1 MDQNVGCWDSVLL
14 ENESENCFISN
25 LHQRYKRDFIYT
37 FLGSH
42 IIFLNPYC
50 KPSTIFSSDLISS
63 YAEKSLFQLPPH
75 IYSLTNNVYKSLQDN
90 NEDQCIVMLGESS
103 SGKTENARM
112 VIRFLSKISGRF
124 IPLQRQ
130 RSSNSIASYKSSPKS
145 TCSTPKHKSPTS
157 TIQSVLSQEKTS
169 CFKSEGSGNV
179 PGVKSKK
186 LSRVEFDFSYQKC
199 NDIDAKHDLIKYC
212 PKHNCCN
219 VSSSS
224 STASNPIDIPIR
236 RKSTGYQLQQQHLH
250 QYPNLPELPGISK
263 SFTIYETMN
272 RVQVNNNNKKVP
284 NCLDHVQQQ
293 PQPSESSRQT
303 RCESLDL
310 IKMSNP
316 NSLQKSDD
324 AMAATNFSKLF
335 DECIQLSKN
344 QTNSSYNRSDEKRNH
359 YTQIRDLSYDRNKI
373 NLDNFKSAKR
383 KVPIKNSRN
392 VELSNLE
399 IQTMKER
406 IAQAEI
412 FLEAMGNAS
421 TSKNRD
427 SSRYGKYF
435 DLEIDYRGDLI
446 GGHIMH
452 FLLEKT
458 RVTKQ
463 LERERN
469 FHIFYQLLAGA
480 DIHFLKSLKLQRN
493 INKYDILKDTSSDED
508 DKFQFAFTRKSLDIL
523 GFTTEET
530 TSIFKIIAVI
540 LKLGN
545 LNFIPITNID
555 GTEGCEISNDYE
567 IRDISQLLDIEEQIL
582 LNCLTKSG
590 SSWMQLENGSELDAI
605 NAALINK
612 ALCRTLYGRLFTYVV
627 NRINESMKIKNL
639 TNRGRNLGILDFF
652 GFESLEKNSFEE
664 FNINYCNER
673 IHQSYIQIVLKS
685 QQDLYIKEGLEWTK
699 IDFYD
704 NLAVCDMIDKLP
716 HGIFLL
722 MEEPKVINDEILLQR
737 LGQCWSGNASFSTQ
751 DHIPPK
757 CFQIRH
763 FAGAL
768 NYSIEGFVEKNSDK
782 IPKHLSSSLFQS
794 KLSIV
799 QNLFP
804 EGNPKRASKKP
815 TNSSSILRSSLQN
828 LLSQIELRKCHYVFC
843 VKSNDKC
850 MPKVFEV
857 PIVQHQVRFM
867 SLMPVVA
874 LWRNGFYFN
883 FSHLKFLSR
892 YKILS
897 PFTWPHFHSSIIVE
911 SIAQIIRSVPLP
923 AAEFAIGLTK
933 VFIRSPRTLY
943 ELNEFRNHRLNS
955 LATLIQKAFRRYS
968 QRKLFLR
975 MKRSQIII
983 SSAWR
988 TWREC
993 WAIPVSERKHLWGLY
1008 KVAREEYRF
1017 IKYRKQVEW
1026 AVNTI
1031 QRNYITWKRRQFLMT
1046 LPMRLHANSLSPIS
1060 TEWPTGPKFLSECSQ
1075 LLKIIFHRWRC
1086 YKYRKMFDQ
1095 TARNRM
1101 REKVTASILFKDRKA
1116 SYVKSVSHP
1125 FLGDYVRL
1133 RQNVQ
1138 WKKICVENNDQYVVF
1153 ADIINKIARSSGKY
1167 VPILLVLSTSSML
1180 LLDQRTLQIK
1190 YRVPASEI
1198 YRMSLSPYLDDI
1210 AVFHVKASELGKKKG
1225 DFVFQTGHVIEI
1237 VTKMFLVIQNATS
1250 KPPEIQ
1256 INPEFEANFGN
1267 NVVIMSFKQ
1276 QMMTDLNNQQ
1286 LTRVSRKGNRME
1298 VIV

>member
-1 MDQNVGCWDSVLL
+1 MDHQNVGCWDSVLL

-25 LHQRYKRDFIYT
+25 LQQRFKRDFIYT
-37 FLGSH
+37 YVGSH
-42 IIFLNPYC
+42 LISLNPFC
-50 KPSTIFSSDLISS
+50 KPSTIFSPDLINS

-103 SGKTENARM
+103 SGKTENCRM
-112 VIRFLSKISGRF
+112 IIRFLSKISGRF
-124 IPLQRQ
+124 MPLQRQ
-130 RSSNSIASYKSSPKS
+130 RSSNSIGSYKSCSSPKS
-145 TCSTPKHKSPTS
+145 SSSTPKHKSSTS
-157 TIQSVLSQEKTS
+157 TLQHSHEKSTSS
-169 CFKSEGSGNV
+169 CFKTIDGSGRN
-179 PGVKSKK
+179 KK
-186 LSRVEFDFSYQKC
+186 ISRVEFDFSKC
-199 NDIDAKHDLIKYC
+199 SSDTNDIIDDRHDLIKYC

-224 STASNPIDIPIR
+224 STTSNPIDIP
-236 RKSTGYQLQQQHLH
+236 S
-250 QYPNLPELPGISK
+250 LPRHRNNKTTSNYHPHYHHSHHHTNELPAISK

-272 RVQVNNNNKKVP
+272 RVHNSKKVP
-284 NCLDHVQQQ
+284 NCLDHYQSNPTVK
-293 PQPSESSRQT
+293 ESA
-303 RCESLDL
+303 RCESLDR
-310 IKMSNP
+310 IKIN
-316 NSLQKSDD
+316 NHSDKI
-324 AMAATNFSKLF
+324 KLTDLSSSF
-335 DECIQLSKN
+335 DETIQQLSKLRSSN
-344 QTNSSYNRSDEKRNH
+344 ERNSSPSSTHVRDSSYNRS
-359 YTQIRDLSYDRNKI
+359 KI

-383 KVPIKNSRN
+383 KVPIKNLRN
-392 VELSNLE
+392 FHLTSLE

-412 FLEAMGNAS
+412 FLEAMGNAL
-421 TSKNRD
+421 TFKNRD
-427 SSRYGKYF
+427 SSRY
-435 DLEIDYRGDLI
+435 
-446 GGHIMH
+446 
-452 FLLEKT
+452 
-458 RVTKQ
+458 
-463 LERERN
+463 
-469 FHIFYQLLAGA
+469 
-480 DIHFLKSLKLQRN
+480 
-493 INKYDILKDTSSDED
+493 YDILKDTNSDDD
-508 DKFQFAFTRKSLDIL
+508 DKFQFAFTKKSLEIL
-523 GFTTEET
+523 GFTGEEIL
-530 TSIFKIIAVI
+530 SIFKIIAVI

-555 GTEGCEISNDYE
+555 GSEGCEISNDYE
-567 IRDISQLLDIEEQIL
+567 IRDISQLLDIDEQIL

-627 NRINESMKIKNL
+627 SRINESLKIKNL
-639 TNRGRNLGILDFF
+639 TNRGRNLGVLDFF
-652 GFESLEKNSFEE
+652 GFESLEKNGFEQ

-673 IHQSYIQIVLKS
+673 IHQSYIKIVLKS
-685 QQDLYIKEGLEWTK
+685 QQDLYLREGLDWTK

-704 NLAVCDMIDKLP
+704 NQPVCDLIDKPP
-716 HGIFLL
+716 HGIYYL
-722 MEEPKVINDEILLQR
+722 MEEPKVVSDEILLQR
-737 LGQCWSGNASFSTQ
+737 LGQCWSGHVSFSTQ
-751 DHIPPK
+751 DHVPPR

-768 NYSIEGFVEKNSDK
+768 DYNIDGFIEKNTDR

-828 LLSQIELRKCHYVFC
+828 LLSKIEQRKCHYVFC
-843 VKSNDKC
+843 IKSNDKRL
-850 MPKVFEV
+850 PKMFEV
-857 PIVQHQVRFM
+857 PIIQHQVRFM

-883 FSHLKFLSR
+883 FNHMKFLNR

-897 PFTWPHFHSSIIVE
+897 PFTWPHFHSNSVVE

-955 LATLIQKAFRRYS
+955 LATIIQKAFRRYS
-968 QRKLFLR
+968 QRNHFLKMR
-975 MKRSQIII
+975 RSQIII

-988 TWREC
+988 TWR
-993 WAIPVSERKHLWGLY
+993 
-1008 KVAREEYRF
+1008 AREEYRF
-1017 IKYRKQVEW
+1017 IKYRKQIEW
-1026 AVNTI
+1026 AVSVI
-1031 QRNYITWKRRQFLMT
+1031 QKNYILWKKRHFLIT
-1046 LPMRLHANSLSPIS
+1046 LPMRLQANSLSPMS
-1060 TEWPTGPKFLSECSQ
+1060 PEWPSSPKFLVEASQ
-1075 LLKIIFHRWRC
+1075 LLKTIFHRWRC
-1086 YKYRKMFDQ
+1086 NRYRKMFDQ

-1101 REKVTASILFKDRKA
+1101 REKVTASILFKERKA

-1138 WKKICVENNDQYVVF
+1138 WKKICIENNDQYVVF
-1153 ADIINKIARSSGKY
+1153 ADIINKIARSSGKF

-1210 AVFHVKASELGKKKG
+1210 AVFHVKASELGRKKG
-1225 DFVFQTGHVIEI
+1225 DFIFQTGHVIEI
-1237 VTKMFLVIQNATS
+1237 VTKMFLVIQNATN

-1256 INPEFEANFGN
+1256 INPEFEANFGQQT
-1267 NVVIMSFKQ
+1267 VIMSFKQ
-1276 QMMTDLNNQQ
+1276 QLMTDLNNQQ

-1298 VIV
+1298 ITV

>member
-1 MDQNVGCWDSVLL
+1 MDHQNVGCWDSVLL

-25 LHQRYKRDFIYT
+25 LQQRFKRDFIYT
-37 FLGSH
+37 YVGSH
-42 IIFLNPYC
+42 LISLNPFC
-50 KPSTIFSSDLISS
+50 KPSTIFSPDLINS

-103 SGKTENARM
+103 SGKTENCRM
-112 VIRFLSKISGRF
+112 IIRFLSKISGRF
-124 IPLQRQ
+124 MPLQRQ
-130 RSSNSIASYKSSPKS
+130 RSSNSIGSYKSCSSPKS
-145 TCSTPKHKSPTS
+145 SSSTPKHKSSTS
-157 TIQSVLSQEKTS
+157 TLQHSHEKSTSS
-169 CFKSEGSGNV
+169 CFKTIDGSGRN
-179 PGVKSKK
+179 KK
-186 LSRVEFDFSYQKC
+186 ISRVEFDFSKC
-199 NDIDAKHDLIKYC
+199 SSDTNDIIDDRHDLIKYC

-224 STASNPIDIPIR
+224 STTSNPIDIP
-236 RKSTGYQLQQQHLH
+236 S
-250 QYPNLPELPGISK
+250 LPRHRNNKTTSNYHPHYHHSHHHTNELPAISK

-272 RVQVNNNNKKVP
+272 RVHNSKKVP
-284 NCLDHVQQQ
+284 NCLDHYQSNPTVK
-293 PQPSESSRQT
+293 ESA
-303 RCESLDL
+303 RCESLDR
-310 IKMSNP
+310 IKIN
-316 NSLQKSDD
+316 NHSDKI
-324 AMAATNFSKLF
+324 KLTDLSSSF
-335 DECIQLSKN
+335 DETIQQLSKLRSSN
-344 QTNSSYNRSDEKRNH
+344 ERNSSPSSTHVRDSSYNRS
-359 YTQIRDLSYDRNKI
+359 KI

-383 KVPIKNSRN
+383 KVPIKNLRN
-392 VELSNLE
+392 FHLTSLE

-412 FLEAMGNAS
+412 FLEAMGNAL
-421 TSKNRD
+421 TFKNRD

-452 FLLEKT
+452 FLLEKS
-458 RVTKQ
+458 RVTKQQ

-493 INKYDILKDTSSDED
+493 INKYDILKDTNSDDD
-508 DKFQFAFTRKSLDIL
+508 DKFQFAFTRKSLEIL
-523 GFTTEET
+523 GFTGEEIL
-530 TSIFKIIAVI
+530 SIFKIIAVI

-555 GTEGCEISNDYE
+555 GSEGCEISNDYE
-567 IRDISQLLDIEEQIL
+567 IRDISQLLDIDEQIL

-627 NRINESMKIKNL
+627 SRINESLKIKNL
-639 TNRGRNLGILDFF
+639 TNRGRNLGVLDFF
-652 GFESLEKNSFEE
+652 GFESLEKNGFEQ

-673 IHQSYIQIVLKS
+673 IHQSYIKIVLKS
-685 QQDLYIKEGLEWTK
+685 QQDLYLREGLDWTK

-704 NLAVCDMIDKLP
+704 NQPVCDLIDKPP
-716 HGIFLL
+716 HGIYYL
-722 MEEPKVINDEILLQR
+722 MEEPKVVSDEILLQR
-737 LGQCWSGNASFSTQ
+737 LGQCWSGHVSFSTQ
-751 DHIPPK
+751 DHVPPR

-768 NYSIEGFVEKNSDK
+768 DYNIDGFIEKNTDR

-828 LLSQIELRKCHYVFC
+828 LLSKIEQRKCHYVFC
-843 VKSNDKC
+843 IKSNDKRL
-850 MPKVFEV
+850 PKMFEV
-857 PIVQHQVRFM
+857 PIIQHQVRFM

-883 FSHLKFLSR
+883 FNHMKFLNR

-897 PFTWPHFHSSIIVE
+897 PFTWPHFHSNSVVE

-955 LATLIQKAFRRYS
+955 LATIIQKAFRRYS
-968 QRKLFLR
+968 QRNHFLKMR
-975 MKRSQIII
+975 RSQIII

-993 WAIPVSERKHLWGLY
+993 WAIPVSERRHLWGLY
-1008 KVAREEYRF
+1008 RVAREEYRF
-1017 IKYRKQVEW
+1017 IKYRKQIEW
-1026 AVNTI
+1026 AVSVI
-1031 QRNYITWKRRQFLMT
+1031 QKNYILWKKRHFLIT
-1046 LPMRLHANSLSPIS
+1046 LPMRLQANSLSPMS
-1060 TEWPTGPKFLSECSQ
+1060 PEWPSSPKFLVEASQ
-1075 LLKIIFHRWRC
+1075 LLKTIFHRWRC
-1086 YKYRKMFDQ
+1086 NRYRKMFDQ

-1101 REKVTASILFKDRKA
+1101 REKVTASILFKERKA

-1138 WKKICVENNDQYVVF
+1138 WKKICIENNDQYVVF
-1153 ADIINKIARSSGKY
+1153 ADIINKIARSSGKF

-1210 AVFHVKASELGKKKG
+1210 AVFHVKASELGRKKG
-1225 DFVFQTGHVIEI
+1225 DFIFQTGHVIEI
-1237 VTKMFLVIQNATS
+1237 VTKMFLVIQNATN

-1256 INPEFEANFGN
+1256 INPEFEANFGQQT
-1267 NVVIMSFKQ
+1267 VIMSFKQ
-1276 QMMTDLNNQQ
+1276 QLMTDLNNQQ

-1298 VIV
+1298 ITV